1 MARYIGPKSKI
12 SRKFGEPLF
21 GSDKVLSRKN
31 FPPGQHGQA
40 RSRKKSEYAKQL
52 REKQKA
58 KYTYG
63 VLEKQFRNLFV
74 KAQRQKG
81 ITGAILIQLLE
92 CRLDNLPLGNGTHK
106 SCRPPIGKPQTHYSK
121 R

>member
-52 REKQKA
+52 N
-58 KYTYG
+58 KYSTCDTFLTLCFY
-63 VLEKQFRNLFV
+63 E
-74 KAQRQKG
+74 
-81 ITGAILIQLLE
+81 
-92 CRLDNLPLGNGTHK
+92 
-106 SCRPPIGKPQTHYSK
+106 
-121 R
+121 